1 MAVVDIAELCELRA
15 AICRRILDDL
25 PEWFGIPDAKAAYIA
40 GSDSLPMFAA
50 RIAGETVGFVSLKR
64 NIDFAVEL

>member
-40 GSDSLPMFAA
+40 GSLPMFAA